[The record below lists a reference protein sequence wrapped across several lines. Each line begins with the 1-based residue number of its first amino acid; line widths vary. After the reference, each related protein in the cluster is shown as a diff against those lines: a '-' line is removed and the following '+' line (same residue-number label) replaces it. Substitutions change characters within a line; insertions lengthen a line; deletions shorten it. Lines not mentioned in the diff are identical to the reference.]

1 MITKDIETPIN
12 NAPFLSRLHGFHTSF
27 SDGGRI
33 FGKPLTACSQTV
45 PGGLDVVR
53 DPLVDG
59 LVVFLAVLDV
69 LVNLAG
75 VVGLPRPMEE
85 L

>member
-1 MITKDIETPIN
+1 M
-12 NAPFLSRLHGFHTSF
+12 
-27 SDGGRI
+27 
-33 FGKPLTACSQTV
+33 
-45 PGGLDVVR
+45 VR

-59 LVVFLAVLDV
+59 LVVFLVVLDV

-75 VVGLPRPMEE
+75 VVDLPRPMEE